1 MVYQY
6 WLNYLEIHDTQLAE
20 KVISSEYGNV
30 LWKWLF
36 KSRKTQTTSYTYGN
50 YVDSNKLNII
60 HNDFHAKSWQGRYAK
75 EFQF

>member
-1 MVYQY
+1 MVMCYENDY
-6 WLNYLEIHDTQLAE
+6 SNLEKPRRQ
-20 KVISSEYGNV
+20 
-30 LWKWLF
+30 
-36 KSRKTQTTSYTYGN
+36 TSYTYGN